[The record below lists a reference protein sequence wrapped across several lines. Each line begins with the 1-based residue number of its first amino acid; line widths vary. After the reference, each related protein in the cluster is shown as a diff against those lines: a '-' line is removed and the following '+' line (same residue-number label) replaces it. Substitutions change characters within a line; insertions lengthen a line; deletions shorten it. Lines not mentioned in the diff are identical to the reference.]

1 VHACVREV
9 TAALEAF
16 DTAAAGRRLAEL
28 IDDLSNWYVRRS
40 RRRFWDGP
48 GSPDSASAFATLH
61 AALEAVTKMLAPVTP
76 FLSDYLW
83 GVLRPADEPESVHL
97 ASWPSV
103 DQALIDP
110 DLSAQMA
117 LARRIVELGRSA
129 RSAAAVR
136 TRQPLSRAL
145 VGAAGFGSLPAELRD
160 LVASELN
167 VHSLESLD
175 SAGGEL
181 VTYTVKPEFRS
192 LGRRFGSATQA
203 VAAVIRA
210 TDPSVLAHAVAAPEG
225 SATVEVPSVGRVTL
239 SAADLVVTQTPL
251 EGWGVASAGGETVAL
266 DLAVSRA
273 LRFEGYAREAV
284 RLIQEARKASGL
296 NVSDRIVVRW
306 TTADVDLAAA
316 LAEHGAMIA
325 GEVLAVSFG
334 PGAGP
339 GGDGAGVAGPWHAH
353 ADTDL
358 GLRFW
363 LARAAA

>member
-1 VHACVREV
+1 
-9 TAALEAF
+9 
-16 DTAAAGRRLAEL
+16 
-28 IDDLSNWYVRRS
+28 VRRS

-48 GSPDSASAFATLH
+48 GSPDGASAFATLH
-61 AALEAVTKMLAPVTP
+61 AALEAVTKMLAPITP

-83 GVLRPADEPESVHL
+83 GVLRPADGPESVHL
-97 ASWPSV
+97 ASWPPV
-103 DQALIDP
+103 DQALIDS
-110 DLSAQMA
+110 DLSSQMA

-145 VGAAGFGSLPAELRD
+145 VGAPGFGSLPAELRD

-210 TDPSVLAHAVAAPEG
+210 TDPVFLAHAVAAPDG
-225 SATVEVPSVGRVTL
+225 SATVEVPSVGPVTVT
-239 SAADLVVTQTPL
+239 AADLVVTQTPL

-266 DLAVSRA
+266 DLAVSDA
-273 LRFEGYAREAV
+273 LRSEGYAREAV
-284 RLIQEARKASGL
+284 RLIQEARKTSGL
-296 NVSDRIVVRW
+296 DVSDRIVVRW
-306 TTADVDLAAA
+306 TTAYADLAAA
-316 LAEHGAMIA
+316 LNEHGAMIA

-339 GGDGAGVAGPWHAH
+339 AGDGQSPDGSSGDASDRGSGDGASVAGPWHEH

-363 LARAAA
+363 LAVAAA